1 MRQPA
6 HAISPRREWTMQV
19 NLHSNE
25 NTPTG
30 QEKFFIGY
38 SVFYAACIAALL
50 LLEFMV
56 GARGSWPEWL
66 VQIYE
71 PRLKLLGFIAAAC
84 AFLTITGKYI
94 GGEPTQWTPELSL
107 GIVGGLAGFGAAI
120 LLVREEANPYAQAAL
135 VVLAIPVLYSN
146 YLLMRRL
153 YLDMRPSVAAKIYA
167 QIIIRGY
174 RIIGLLIALGLI
186 VAAVQ
191 GLLAAFGVVG
201 VLIISAIILILLIA
215 VALLIRRAFLNGD

>member
-1 MRQPA
+1 
-6 HAISPRREWTMQV
+6 MQV
-19 NLHSNE
+19 KHPSNE
-25 NTPTG
+25 SQSTG

-38 SVFYAACIAALL
+38 SVFYAVCIAALL

-56 GARGSWPEWL
+56 GTMSSWPEWL

-153 YLDMRPSVAAKIYA
+153 YLDMQHSVAIDARIYA
-167 QIIIRGY
+167 QILIWGY
-174 RIIGLLIALGLI
+174 RITGLLIALGLI
-186 VAAVQ
+186 VVAVL
-191 GLLAAFGVVG
+191 GLLAAFGIVG
-201 VLIISAIILILLIA
+201 VLIISTIILLLLIA
-215 VALLIRRAFLNGD
+215 VALLIRRAFLNGN

>member
-6 HAISPRREWTMQV
+6 HAISPQRECTMQV
-19 NLHSNE
+19 KHPSNE
-25 NTPTG
+25 NTATG

-38 SVFYAACIAALL
+38 SVFYAARIAALL

-56 GARGSWPEWL
+56 GARNSWPEWL

-146 YLLMRRL
+146 YLLMRCL
-153 YLDMRPSVAAKIYA
+153 YLDMQLSVAAKTYA
-167 QIIIRGY
+167 QIISWGY

-186 VAAVQ
+186 VVVVL
-191 GLLAAFGVVG
+191 GLLAAFGIAG
-201 VLIISAIILILLIA
+201 VLIISTIILLLLIA
-215 VALLIRRAFLNGD
+215 VALLIRRAFLNRN